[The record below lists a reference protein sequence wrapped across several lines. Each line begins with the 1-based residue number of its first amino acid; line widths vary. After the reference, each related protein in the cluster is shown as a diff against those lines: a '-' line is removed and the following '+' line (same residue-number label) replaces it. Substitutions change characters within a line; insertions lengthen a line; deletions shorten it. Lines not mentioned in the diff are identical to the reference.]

1 MFLTYHRVGRI
12 SLLPA
17 LATVA
22 AAVMVAGVAGIAF
35 LIIGVAGCGV
45 WLLRAFG
52 GPARTNQRVPAQDH
66 ETIEGVVVDSTDVSD
81 QLLRMDS
88 DKG

>member
-1 MFLTYHRVGRI
+1 MFITYRRIGRI
-12 SLLPA
+12 SVLPA

-22 AAVMVAGVAGIAF
+22 AAVVVAGVAATALVIV
-35 LIIGVAGCGV
+35 GVAGCGV
-45 WLLRAFG
+45 WLLRVFG
-52 GPARTNQRVPAQDH
+52 RAERRVPFQDH
-66 ETIEGVVVDSTDVSD
+66 TTIEGVVVDSTDVSD

>member
-1 MFLTYHRVGRI
+1 M
-12 SLLPA
+12 LPA

-22 AAVMVAGVAGIAF
+22 AAVMVAGVAATALVFVGLA
-35 LIIGVAGCGV
+35 ASGV

-52 GPARTNQRVPAQDH
+52 GTGRAGRRMPVQDRD
-66 ETIEGVVVDSTDVSD
+66 TIEGVVVDSTDVSD